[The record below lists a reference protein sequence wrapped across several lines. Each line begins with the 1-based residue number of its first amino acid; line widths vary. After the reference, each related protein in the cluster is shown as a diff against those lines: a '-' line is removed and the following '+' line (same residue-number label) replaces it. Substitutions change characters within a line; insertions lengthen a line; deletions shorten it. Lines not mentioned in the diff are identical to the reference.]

1 MSTLHIKV
9 SLRVVFLWDRTF
21 NNSPCDLK
29 SFWSWIPN
37 CLAHFAFTRVCL
49 SQQIDWKLLESRSCP
64 SISLASIPSSPHR
77 PSQHSAPNYAQGFP
91 ITKAKTRRALEI
103 SYLHYLKYGHLSQVL
118 RLIQQNTTETGR
130 LEQQKFIPDRLRSQ
144 DQVPAEPGPG
154 GRGLSFYKGICLII
168 RVPFSKIT
176 SPRCHHWGLGLRHMT
191 SGGRHKH
198 SVPPLFLKS
207 VCIPM
212 KVKHLPS
219 CYM

>member
-21 NNSPCDLK
+21 NNSLCDLK
-29 SFWSWIPN
+29 PFWSWIPN
-37 CLAHFAFTRVCL
+37 CLAYFAFTRVCL

-64 SISLASIPSSPHR
+64 SISLASVPHLPPSSVATLCSELCSR
-77 PSQHSAPNYAQGFP
+77 ISCYKSN
-91 ITKAKTRRALEI
+91 TRRALEI

-118 RLIQQNTTETGR
+118 GLIQQNTTEIGW
-130 LEQQKFIPDRLRSQ
+130 LEQQKFISDRPRSQ

-154 GRGLSFYKGICLII
+154 GRGLSFYKDIRLII

-191 SGGRHKH
+191 SEGRHKH
-198 SVPPLFLKS
+198 SVPTLFLKS

-219 CYM
+219 CYV